1 MTLLFLAQLACKKP
15 VQETPP
21 PVTVEPEPVVVEEPN
36 QAPSKLPP
44 EVLQLVQNF
53 QKVYFEL
60 DQSILSE
67 DGEQALGQNVQIL
80 QENPNI
86 RIEIQGH
93 ADQRGTTEYNL
104 ALGQRR
110 AETVAKYLSVSGVD
124 SSRLKVVS
132 YGEERPLMEAPSESA
147 FSKNRRCEF
156 VIVWGGETGVK
167 GSDEMKATPE

>member
-1 MTLLFLAQLACKKP
+1 MTLILLAHLACKKQ

-21 PVTVEPEPVVVEEPN
+21 PVPAQPDPVVVEEPE
-36 QAPSKLPP
+36 QAPSNLPE

-60 DQSILSE
+60 DQSLLSD
-67 DGEQALGQNVQIL
+67 DGEAALGRNVQIL
-80 QENPNI
+80 QENPDI

-110 AETVAKYLSVSGVD
+110 AATVAEYLSVSGVD
-124 SSRLKVVS
+124 ASRLKVVS
-132 YGEERPLMEAPSESA
+132 YGEERPLMEEPSESA

-156 VIVWGGETGVK
+156 VIVWGGKTDVK
-167 GSDEMKATPE
+167 GSDEADSTSE